1 MIQIIKPGY
10 QRYEISCP
18 ICKCRFSFDETD
30 VEEVGP
36 SYDKAVRIYCPD
48 CHHKITD
55 WDINELVKRHG

>member
-10 QRYEISCP
+10 QRYAISCP

-36 SYDKAVRIYCPD
+36 SYDRVVRIYCPS

-55 WDINELVKRHG
+55 WDINEIVKRYG